1 MPSTRSGLPRL
12 RSSAANHG
20 HKPSEDLDD
29 DYESLMNGDDEDDED
44 REEEEDDE
52 DRSVIFKQSCKM
64 PPYEHAKRKLSQ
76 LIGMLQD

>member
-1 MPSTRSGLPRL
+1 MPSARSDPPRL

-20 HKPSEDLDD
+20 HKPPDYLEDDND
-29 DYESLMNGDDEDDED
+29 SLMNGDDEDDED
-44 REEEEDDE
+44 REEDDD
-52 DRSVIFKQSCKM
+52 DRSVLFKKSLKM